1 MKKAVSIFARVFV
14 VLSGIG
20 AFAFSATANETL
32 KAQWAEVHQVTDA
45 QVAAFLD
52 LNPRFRVDATP
63 QGIGELLRMGW
74 VSYHQAEVCSKFW
87 DINPTVIPDIT
98 LRLGFLEKA
107 SVATGV
113 ASQASMDQFRDETRA
128 SILSQSE
135 LENAEY
141 SARQNKDRMCESLT
155 LWSTMLETE
164 LNFDIDTQAVP
175 RLQ

>member
-1 MKKAVSIFARVFV
+1 
-14 VLSGIG
+14 
-20 AFAFSATANETL
+20 
-32 KAQWAEVHQVTDA
+32 
-45 QVAAFLD
+45 
-52 LNPRFRVDATP
+52 
-63 QGIGELLRMGW
+63 
-74 VSYHQAEVCSKFW
+74 
-87 DINPTVIPDIT
+87 
-98 LRLGFLEKA
+98 
-107 SVATGV
+107 
-113 ASQASMDQFRDETRA
+113 MDQFRDETRA